1 MSARWSAVDL
11 RGVPLYWVA
20 TVTLAGRARYYATE
34 ALSITSSV
42 VAGGSVATEA
52 TLQPVSLRKQGA
64 SFGGVPEARTARITV
79 LPVESPGVWIA
90 EGHILEG
97 QPCELALW
105 RAGDTWEQRRV
116 QLRGVIRSASWGA
129 AGEPLELEVEESL
142 VADRLLYP
150 SPGMVVS
157 TTTWPDAAASAV
169 GLPYPVIVGQ
179 PGRTGIA
186 AAPALYVESV
196 LAGGARDLLMVAG
209 HPVVADS
216 VTIYDDSGAS
226 ESFPVELLDDG
237 SGQRV
242 AVVDLGLAGT
252 VAVDPEGS
260 YSSSWESGAGLLA
273 ITGTGGAVGA
283 GDVILALLAR
293 SGLVVDS
300 GQAASARD
308 ALNGYLIDA
317 VIDTPTAPSAWIAA
331 ALLPILPAAMVAGA
345 DGWWVRPLPIRP
357 TLADCIAQLV
367 PGVGVTREGQVTGE
381 GESEIA
387 NDLSLRLAIGTE
399 TDDPTIEARL
409 GPTTD
414 GGSHSSADAVRSA
427 SRYGVRTASEE
438 SVALHDLATAYRV
451 LRWWAQVRAW
461 PRWRMRYVVGPEW
474 AWLEPGDV
482 LRLTDSDLSIDGP
495 VLLDAVE
502 FQDAGTL
509 LLEVIQWRR

>member
-20 TVTLAGRARYYATE
+20 TITLAGRARYYATE

-64 SFGGVPEARTARITV
+64 SFGGTPEARTARITV

-90 EGHILEG
+90 EGHVLEG
-97 QPCELALW
+97 QPCEIALW

-116 QLRGVIRSASWGA
+116 QLRGVIRGASWGA

-169 GLPYPVIVGQ
+169 GLPYPVIIGQ

-226 ESFPVELLDDG
+226 EETVGQLEL
-237 SGQRV
+237 
-242 AVVDLGLAGT
+242 AH
-252 VAVDPEGS
+252 
-260 YSSSWESGAGLLA
+260 
-273 ITGTGGAVGA
+273 
-283 GDVILALLAR
+283 
-293 SGLVVDS
+293 
-300 GQAASARD
+300 
-308 ALNGYLIDA
+308 
-317 VIDTPTAPSAWIAA
+317 
-331 ALLPILPAAMVAGA
+331 A
-345 DGWWVRPLPIRP
+345 DRG
-357 TLADCIAQLV
+357 
-367 PGVGVTREGQVTGE
+367 
-381 GESEIA
+381 
-387 NDLSLRLAIGTE
+387 
-399 TDDPTIEARL
+399 
-409 GPTTD
+409 
-414 GGSHSSADAVRSA
+414 
-427 SRYGVRTASEE
+427 
-438 SVALHDLATAYRV
+438 

-502 FQDAGTL
+502 FGDAGTL